1 MYNEYDMDLALTEYM
16 DKIQLDYDSFN
27 EHLERSGYPNPD
39 PRLNIQIDRGSK
51 FYKVVVNKSVH
62 SFVCKKAHDKWQV
75 GDILKA
81 ASWKAPAKNFVRGN
95 VLTQKYTSLRWSG
108 V

>member
-1 MYNEYDMDLALTEYM
+1 MYKEYDMDMALTEYM
-16 DKIQLDYDSFN
+16 DKIQLDYDKFN
-27 EHLERSGYPNPD
+27 SNFDQTVYKNKM
-39 PRLNIQIDRGSK
+39 PRLNVTINTGSK

-95 VLTQKYTSLRWSG
+95 VLTQEYTSLRWSG